1 MDTNSAMVL
10 RPTQNRTSHDRDPF
24 RAPAPVKSQ
33 VVLVEIRPHLLRE
46 SKHVFVVEPK
56 FHRHLRY
63 SSSGCSSNTAWAIAC
78 ARGSYWWWSS

>member
-33 VVLVEIRPHLLRE
+33 VVFVEIRPHLLRE
-46 SKHVFVVEPK
+46 GVST
-56 FHRHLRY
+56 Y
-63 SSSGCSSNTAWAIAC
+63 SSSSQSFTDLLGIPQAGVHQIQLEP
-78 ARGSYWWWSS
+78 